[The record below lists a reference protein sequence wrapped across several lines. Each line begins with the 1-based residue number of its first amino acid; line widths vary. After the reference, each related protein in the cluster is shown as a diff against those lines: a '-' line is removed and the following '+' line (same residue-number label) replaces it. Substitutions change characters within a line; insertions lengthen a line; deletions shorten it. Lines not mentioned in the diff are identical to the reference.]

1 MRQRAVLAYQWSRN
15 SDSSHVASELGL
27 AAEGR
32 QDAQLL
38 HLRHARLVEVVQP
51 GVRRDGRD
59 GLVLKEMISTLPN
72 QETQVG
78 RGAELAGHL
87 VVQLVRLPRL
97 LDKGVPV
104 SVLVASVTLG
114 IQFARLAPRL
124 LAVGSRR
131 AGAESRG
138 RERLLAARAMLHSR
152 LMVAQIPRSG
162 ARFCRAK
169 SPEEISHS
177 FPIRRETC
185 DTAAMSDWMLHD
197 KAHRRTGVNMKVYS
211 MSPLVAT
218 EFDHLV
224 DFVGPLN
231 RWPVNIAEAVVST
244 HLTFES
250 RFQLTL
256 FLLGNRVPP
265 CVFTEW
271 FLKRSMLKDAS
282 ARRHVAG
289 ILLAHK
295 TGKLEA
301 DSKTTWV
308 VGAVD
313 KEGNE
318 LKDKNQVIATPDF
331 AQEEPQYWDE
341 AIKKLQ
347 WSDWG
352 AVLPANDWLKL
363 QTDVILPYRMSASVG
378 ATVVPGLGPI
388 FGLDLLTEVAANSTP
403 IASPMHEC

>member
-1 MRQRAVLAYQWSRN
+1 
-15 SDSSHVASELGL
+15 
-27 AAEGR
+27 
-32 QDAQLL
+32 
-38 HLRHARLVEVVQP
+38 
-51 GVRRDGRD
+51 
-59 GLVLKEMISTLPN
+59 
-72 QETQVG
+72 
-78 RGAELAGHL
+78 
-87 VVQLVRLPRL
+87 
-97 LDKGVPV
+97 
-104 SVLVASVTLG
+104 
-114 IQFARLAPRL
+114 
-124 LAVGSRR
+124 
-131 AGAESRG
+131 
-138 RERLLAARAMLHSR
+138 
-152 LMVAQIPRSG
+152 
-162 ARFCRAK
+162 
-169 SPEEISHS
+169 
-177 FPIRRETC
+177 
-185 DTAAMSDWMLHD
+185 MSDWMPHD

-231 RWPVNIAEAVVST
+231 LWPVNIAEAVVST

-271 FLKRSMLKDAS
+271 FLKRSMLEDAS

-341 AIKKLQ
+341 AIKKLH

-403 IASPMHEC
+403 IASPMREC